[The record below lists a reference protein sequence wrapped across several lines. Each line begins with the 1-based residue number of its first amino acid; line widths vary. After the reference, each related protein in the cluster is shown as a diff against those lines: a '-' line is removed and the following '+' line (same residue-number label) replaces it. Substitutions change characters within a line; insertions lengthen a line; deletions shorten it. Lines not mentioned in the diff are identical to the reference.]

1 MKNLLSVTL
10 LLLVLASC
18 NSNGEL
24 EKKKN
29 ELSKK
34 ESELALLKQEIE
46 TLKKEIEVLDPSS
59 VIERSELVTV
69 QEVAKEEFKKF
80 IEAQATTYAENNIK
94 LTTDL
99 GGLVT
104 KVNVQIGDYVPQ
116 GKVLVQLDN
125 QLILN
130 QISELQTALNL
141 AKDVYDKRNRLW
153 QQNIGSEIEYLQ
165 AKNNYESLQA
175 SMQTAQT
182 QLSKTSIKAPISGYV
197 DNVMVKIGEMVAPG
211 TPAVQLVNLSKMEV
225 RADLPEIYLKS
236 IEVGDEVELEIPVLG
251 KTKKA
256 KVTAIGQNI
265 NQTNRTFQVVATIN
279 NPDGEVKPNLLA
291 KIKVNDITVK
301 DAVII
306 PTRLLQESSKGYFVY
321 VAEKDAN
328 GDYRAKK
335 VDIEIA
341 ESYEAKM
348 VVSSGLKGGEMLID
362 LGYRN
367 VLEGQLLDIKEAR

>member
-18 NSNGEL
+18 SSNGEL
-24 EKKKN
+24 EKKKK

-34 ESELALLKQEIE
+34 EADLALLKQEIE
-46 TLKKEIEVLDPSS
+46 TLKKEIEVLDPNS
-59 VIERSELVTV
+59 VVERSELVTV
-69 QEVAKEEFKKF
+69 HEVAKEEFKKF
-80 IEAQATTYAENNIK
+80 IEAQGTTYAENNIK
-94 LTTDL
+94 LTTDM

-104 KVNVQIGDYVPQ
+104 KVNVQIGDYVSQ

-125 QLILN
+125 QIILN

-141 AKDVYDKRNRLW
+141 AKDVFEKRSRLW

-182 QLSKTSIKAPISGYV
+182 QLAKTSIKAPMSGYI

-211 TPAVQLVNLSKMEV
+211 TPAVQLVNLNKMEV
-225 RADLPEIYLKS
+225 RADLAEVYLRS
-236 IEVGDEVELEIPVLG
+236 IKVGDEIELEIPVLG
-251 KTKKA
+251 KSKTA
-256 KVTAIGQNI
+256 KVTAVGQNI
-265 NQTNRTFQVVATIN
+265 NQTNRTFQVVASIN
-279 NPDGEVKPNLLA
+279 NPDGEVKPNLLS
-291 KIKVNDITVK
+291 KIKVNDVTLK
-301 DAVII
+301 DAVTI

-321 VAEKDAN
+321 IAQKDDKGN
-328 GDYRAKK
+328 YRAKK

-341 ESYEAKM
+341 QSYEDKM